1 MVKIKSIYWP
11 SKEPEF
17 YPQHPYEAAY
27 NCLCAVASTPC
38 RSNAF
43 DLSRHLPHLAYP
55 QAHKK
60 IIEIVF
66 NSL

>member
-1 MVKIKSIYWP
+1 MVKIKGIYWS

-27 NCLCAVASTPC
+27 NCLCTVVSTPC

-43 DLSRHLPHLAYP
+43 DLCRHLPHLAYP
-55 QAHKK
+55 QAH
-60 IIEIVF
+60 
-66 NSL
+66 